1 MGRAPG
7 SMYIGRTLPTWLFY
21 EGVHPSEAIGDV
33 GVCQAS
39 YPIGKAGVYCDYTL
53 IYTYCIQVI
62 LHMKHA
68 CIHKAGN
75 RSIAL

>member
-33 GVCQAS
+33 GVCLAS
-39 YPIGKAGVYCDYTL
+39 YPIGKAGVYCDYML
-53 IYTYCIQVI
+53 IYT
-62 LHMKHA
+62 
-68 CIHKAGN
+68 
-75 RSIAL
+75 